1 MLFKLKYLVVPL
13 LFVAGCSTGPDLERD
28 NVNDPKSQ
36 IFKPNINSFD
46 VEINNDKTV
55 SLNWTD
61 NSGFEDGIVVAKS
74 MGENGSF
81 IVLDTLSANSIRY
94 TDESKLLGIPTTYY
108 VGAFKNG
115 TTPIDSAQFLSAQL
129 DFGEI
134 QDIEFKSKGN
144 KITLSWSSSLPYVDK
159 FLISE
164 KNSVTTSTAID
175 TVEGNRSE
183 STFLVNLDAYS
194 MNIIVSALL
203 YNQNDELVIIDQ
215 LTKNDVSFNMPEI
228 SNLTLVN
235 EAVINVT
242 IEDNSSFDDK
252 FIVFERSKSA
262 WHLPYS
268 DFIAIDTISTS
279 GNIIIPQKEAN
290 RREYVIE
297 GIYQDERSGLSN
309 PLEIEIISSSPY
321 LGENAFTS
329 ISPTSVKLTWQDSNL
344 IENNRAPTYHFELSL
359 YNSESGELLR
369 HIIIPPSETQYTIEN
384 LSPDSKYEFTL
395 TTYNSY
401 NLIDPIAFSV
411 QTTIEKADEF
421 NIALNDGVDKTK
433 ILSDQELI
441 VYNSYQYGSPGL
453 RAYDL
458 NTNSFDLIY
467 DTGDDPTEYENTI
480 IENYSITDD
489 LELIATNRS
498 LNNDIT
504 GAKQNYLYVV
514 DMVSETP
521 VYFKMQ
527 GPDSTYNDET
537 HLLGFI
543 SDSELIYISNNIY
556 ENDAF
561 KVYKWNFRTN
571 ETEIIFRRQEYYLTS
586 SYLDNGNNIFIGTFE
601 SFLVLNEDG
610 QVIQQNYD
618 PSFGYVKEISASTF
632 PNSFNM
638 NIGGRLYRYNLLT
651 NEITRL
657 GNLSRIKEFFE
668 VSQYNYIICR
678 TEYEVVFLDLDTGTQ
693 IYKINDYERQ
703 IEFQNGAFLP
713 NTDQVIFQD
722 GGKVKIF
729 DLISTWLT
737 TNFNCC

>member
-1 MLFKLKYLVVPL
+1 MLFKLQHLVVPL
-13 LFVAGCSTGPDLERD
+13 LIMAGCSTGPELER
-28 NVNDPKSQ
+28 NNENDPESQ
-36 IFKPNINSFD
+36 RFKPDINSLA
-46 VEINNDKTV
+46 VAINNDKTV
-55 SLNWTD
+55 SLEWAD

-74 MGENGSF
+74 IGENGSF

-94 TDESKLLGIPTTYY
+94 TDESKLLGIPTRYY

-115 TTPIDSAQFLSAQL
+115 TTPIDSSQFLSAQL

-134 QDIEFKSKGN
+134 HDIEFKSKGN
-144 KITLSWSSSLPYVDK
+144 EITLSWSSSLPYVDK

-164 KNSVTTSTAID
+164 NNSVTTSTAID

-183 STFLVNLDAYS
+183 STFLVDIDAYS
-194 MNIIVSALL
+194 MNLIVSALL

-215 LTKNDVSFNMPEI
+215 LTKNDVSFNLPEI

-235 EAVINVT
+235 EAVINLT

-252 FIVFERSKSA
+252 FIVFERSRSA

-268 DFIAIDTISTS
+268 DFIAIDTITTS

-290 RREYVIE
+290 RRQYAIE

-309 PLEIEIISSSPY
+309 PFEIEIISSSPY

-571 ETEIIFRRQEYYLTS
+571 ETEIIFRRQEYHLTS
-586 SYLDNGNNIFIGTFE
+586 SYLDNENNIFIGTFE

-610 QVIQQNYD
+610 QVIQENYD
-618 PSFGYVKEISASTF
+618 PTFGYVKEISASTI
-632 PNSFNM
+632 PNSYNM
-638 NIGGRLYRYNLLT
+638 NIGDRLYRYNLLT
-651 NEITRL
+651 NEIKRL

-678 TEYEVVFLDLDTGTQ
+678 TEYDVVFLDLDTGTQ
-693 IYKINDYERQ
+693 IYKINDSERQ
-703 IEFQNGAFLP
+703 LEFQNGAFLP

>member
-1 MLFKLKYLVVPL
+1 MLFRITY
-13 LFVAGCSTGPDLERD
+13 FVISLIFFAGCSTGPDFDRD
-28 NVNDPKSQ
+28 NENDPKSQ
-36 IFKPNINSFD
+36 RFKPNINSFD

-74 MGENGSF
+74 IGENGSF

-94 TDESKLLGIPTTYY
+94 TDESKLLGFPTTYY

-115 TTPIDSAQFLSAQL
+115 STSIDSSQFLSAQL

-134 QDIEFKSKGN
+134 QDIEFKSEGN
-144 KITLSWSSSLPYVDK
+144 EITLSWSSSLPYVDK

-175 TVEGNRSE
+175 TVEGNSSE
-183 STFLVNLDAYS
+183 STFLVDLDAYS

-203 YNQNDELVIIDQ
+203 SNQNDELVIIDQ
-215 LTKNDVSFNMPEI
+215 LTKNDVSFNLPEI

-252 FIVFERSKSA
+252 FIVFEKSKSA

-290 RREYVIE
+290 RRQYAIE

-329 ISPTSVKLTWQDSNL
+329 LSPTSVKLTWQDSNL
-344 IENNRAPTYHFELSL
+344 IENNRAQTYHFELSL

-369 HIIIPPSETQYTIEN
+369 HIILPPSETEYILEN
-384 LSPDSKYEFTL
+384 LSPDLKYEFTL

-401 NLIDPIAFSV
+401 NLIDPIAFSI

-433 ILSDQELI
+433 ILTDQELI

-453 RAYDL
+453 RVFDL

-467 DTGDDPTEYENTI
+467 DTGEDPTEYENTI
-480 IENYSITDD
+480 IENYSISDD

-498 LNNDIT
+498 INNNIT

-514 DMVSETP
+514 DRVSETP

-527 GPDSTYNDET
+527 GTDSTYNDET

-543 SDSELIYISNNIY
+543 SDSELIYISNNNY
-556 ENDAF
+556 QNNAF

-586 SYLDNGNNIFIGTFE
+586 SYLDNDNNIFIGTFE

-610 QVIQQNYD
+610 QVIQENYD
-618 PSFGYVKEISASTF
+618 PTFGYVKEISASTF
-632 PNSFNM
+632 PNSYNM
-638 NIGGRLYRYNLLT
+638 NIGDRLYRYNLST
-651 NEITRL
+651 NEIKRL

-737 TNFNCC
+737 TNYNCC